1 MGSAPKIPDTVICD
15 TSAPALK
22 PEATVYEV
30 PLQRMPSKMTTRTIK
45 MLNMIENRLAKRNSD
60 RFLGSV
66 TIVLINY
73 NNKINRLRVM

>member
-1 MGSAPKIPDTVICD
+1 
-15 TSAPALK
+15 
-22 PEATVYEV
+22 
-30 PLQRMPSKMTTRTIK
+30 MPSKMTTRTIK

-73 NNKINRLRVM
+73 NNKINRIRVM